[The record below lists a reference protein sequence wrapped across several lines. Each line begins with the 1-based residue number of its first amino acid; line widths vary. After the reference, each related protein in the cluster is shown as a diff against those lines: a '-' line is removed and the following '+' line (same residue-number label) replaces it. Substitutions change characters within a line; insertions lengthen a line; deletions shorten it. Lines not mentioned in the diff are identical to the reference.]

1 MPHLNTAGVA
11 TLALLLLAGCA
22 DRGRGGAD
30 ASICAPFNAAA
41 TNIGA
46 PGGEATALDD
56 CLHRTAYRLARA
68 PDSAEI
74 VGQATV
80 AACGETL
87 SRWNTAAVSQP
98 ATAAATDA
106 AVDLVTGQSASQIAQ
121 RYQYAQGRALYYVV
135 QGRAG
140 RCEVPAATA
149 TTAGR

>member
-1 MPHLNTAGVA
+1 MISRTPALVCIILGG
-11 TLALLLLAGCA
+11 LAACT
-22 DRGRGGAD
+22 DRGRGASD
-30 ASICAPFNAAA
+30 ASVCAPFNGAVAS
-41 TNIGA
+41 TGA
-46 PGGEATALDD
+46 PGGEASVLDD

-80 AACGETL
+80 AACGEAL

-98 ATAAATDA
+98 GGAGASDA
-106 AVDLVTGQSASQIAQ
+106 AVDLITGQSASQIAQ

-149 TTAGR
+149 GAAVR